1 MNIYLKFKIFLI
13 IYLFAIFNPNI
24 SLANEKFT
32 EWLVGFKGRAIA
44 QGVSKETVDTALK
57 NAFLDGF
64 SSLANNKHQYSE
76 DYYNETFKSE

>member
-1 MNIYLKFKIFLI
+1 MERV
-13 IYLFAIFNPNI
+13 
-24 SLANEKFT
+24 EKQT
-32 EWLVGFKGRAIA
+32 AVEWLVEMLVQECGLDDTGDSAIFVIEQA
-44 QGVSKETVDTALK
+44 KAIEKENIK

>member
-1 MNIYLKFKIFLI
+1 MKQT
-13 IYLFAIFNPNI
+13 AV
-24 SLANEKFT
+24 
-32 EWLVGFKGRAIA
+32 EWLVEMLVQECGLDDEGDSSKYVINIA
-44 QGVSKETVDTALK
+44 KEMEKQNIK